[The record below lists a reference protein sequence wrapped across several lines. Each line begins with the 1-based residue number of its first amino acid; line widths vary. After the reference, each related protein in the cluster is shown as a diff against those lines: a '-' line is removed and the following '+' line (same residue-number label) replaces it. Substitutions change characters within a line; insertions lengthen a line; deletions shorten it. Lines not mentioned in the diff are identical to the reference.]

1 MVRSSPRR
9 RAGQREREKPVNSR
23 LPLPLHL
30 PLPRLVRNGGSSH
43 SSRQRAPGQ
52 DDEPK
57 VSVKMPASTDDFTEW
72 KGSMESAM
80 LDEKTGAARR
90 LQLLKA
96 LRGAEPT
103 VEVLQETKI
112 GLTVN
117 ALRKDSSEDVRTLAS
132 ALLQKWKALYRA
144 QKSNDEQK

>member
-1 MVRSSPRR
+1 
-9 RAGQREREKPVNSR
+9 
-23 LPLPLHL
+23 
-30 PLPRLVRNGGSSH
+30 
-43 SSRQRAPGQ
+43 
-52 DDEPK
+52 
-57 VSVKMPASTDDFTEW
+57 MPASIDDFTEW

-96 LRGAEPT
+96 LTGAEPT
-103 VEVLQETKI
+103 VEVLQETKV

-117 ALRKDSSEDVRTLAS
+117 ALRKDGSEDVRTLVS
-132 ALLQKWKALYRA
+132 ALLQNWNALYRA

>member
-1 MVRSSPRR
+1 
-9 RAGQREREKPVNSR
+9 
-23 LPLPLHL
+23 
-30 PLPRLVRNGGSSH
+30 
-43 SSRQRAPGQ
+43 
-52 DDEPK
+52 
-57 VSVKMPASTDDFTEW
+57 MPASIDDFTEW
-72 KGSMESAM
+72 KGSMDIAM

-96 LRGAEPT
+96 LKGAEPT

-117 ALRKDSSEDVRTLAS
+117 ALRKDGSEDVRTLAS

>member
-1 MVRSSPRR
+1 
-9 RAGQREREKPVNSR
+9 
-23 LPLPLHL
+23 
-30 PLPRLVRNGGSSH
+30 
-43 SSRQRAPGQ
+43 
-52 DDEPK
+52 
-57 VSVKMPASTDDFTEW
+57 
-72 KGSMESAM
+72 MESAM

-96 LRGAEPT
+96 LKGAEPT

-117 ALRKDSSEDVRTLAS
+117 ALRKDGSEDVRTLAS
-132 ALLQKWKALYRA
+132 ALRQKWKALYQA